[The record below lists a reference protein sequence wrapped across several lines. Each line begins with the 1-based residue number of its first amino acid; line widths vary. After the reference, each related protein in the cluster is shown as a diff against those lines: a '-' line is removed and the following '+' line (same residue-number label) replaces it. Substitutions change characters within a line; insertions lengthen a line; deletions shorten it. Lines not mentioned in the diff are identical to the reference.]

1 MIQGDIDLTTNLD
14 FYKDKSKKVKRS
26 HKLIPWENKQSKNK
40 VSNSNCLLVS
50 NSNSRLQS
58 ITYTLRT
65 QDGNLIDNN
74 YPVYYFNDS
83 TNRFST
89 AYNYFE
95 PQWTTLNSSSG
106 TINLYNTI
114 TEFFDDDYPY
124 TTYSINSTLSN
135 IYELI
140 LVDQNTNDTLLYAS
154 VKEQNPIF
162 KKKPKDIKTSILNH
176 IYCEHGKYSIGD
188 CKYCKRKYKKE
199 STNAYKAIRMS
210 SLLKKYRLEDNNEHA
225 LDVLDILHRKK
236 ERNKKYGYRCRRK
249 IPWLRGLNDHVYNDY
264 IDELLSDEEKD
275 YSHYLTDMGWLRI
288 HQ

>member
-14 FYKDKSKKVKRS
+14 FYRDKSKKVKRH

-40 VSNSNCLLVS
+40 VSDSNCL
-50 NSNSRLQS
+50 LQS
-58 ITYTLRT
+58 ITYILRT
-65 QDGNLIDNN
+65 NDGHLIDNN

-89 AYNYFE
+89 GYNIDYFE
-95 PQWTTLNSSSG
+95 PQWTTLNSLSG
-106 TINLYNTI
+106 TISLYNTI
-114 TEFFDDDYPY
+114 TENFDNDYPY

-135 IYELI
+135 VYERI
-140 LVDQNTNDTLLYAS
+140 LVDQNTNTLLYAS

-162 KKKPKDIKTSILNH
+162 KKKSKNTKTSILNH
-176 IYCEHGKYSIGD
+176 IYCEHGEYSIGD
-188 CKYCKRKYKKE
+188 CKYCKRKFKKE
-199 STNAYKAIRMS
+199 NNNAYKAIRMS

-225 LDVLDILHRKK
+225 LDVLDILHKKK
-236 ERNKKYGYRCRRK
+236 ERNKKYGYRSRRK
-249 IPWLRGLNDHVYNDY
+249 IPWLRGLDDHVYNDY
-264 IDELLSDEEKD
+264 IDELLSGEEKD